1 MRILHIAPYNTAGIP
16 IAFVQAERKLG
27 YESHLVTLNQSQ
39 QRYPEDICLNLS
51 FWKPEIVAK
60 LKKICYPKPRPFQ
73 DSGLAQPLQIPPVW
87 KPANRLAGLLINLR
101 DRMTRPLIEGY
112 IKKYHLDSFD
122 VYQLDGGQGFSKK
135 DNIIPKW
142 HAAGKKVICCYLGSD
157 LRVRGV
163 MPEIDAISDLNI
175 TLEWDHLDLH
185 PHIAHCYA
193 PFDISQFTVAAKP
206 AREKLRIG
214 HSPTSRSLKGTER
227 IIRAIEHTAQR
238 HPVEMVLI
246 ENLSHAEALKAKAD
260 CDIGIDQ
267 ISPWGYGISTLEWL
281 AMGIPVATS
290 IAPRMASEVKNHPL
304 VDIDEDT
311 IEERLER
318 LVSDHSYRNGLAA
331 RSRKWLEETHEAGAV
346 VAGILDRATSEK
358 I

>member
-16 IAFVQAERKLG
+16 IAFVRAERKLG
-27 YESHLVTLNQSQ
+27 HESHLVTLNQSHQ
-39 QRYPEDICLNLS
+39 GYPEDICLNLS

-60 LKKICYPKPRPFQ
+60 LKKICYPKPRFLQ
-73 DSGLAQPLQIPPVW
+73 DSSLVQPRQVPPVW

-101 DRMTRPLIEGY
+101 DRMTRPLVEGY

-122 VYQLDGGQGFSKK
+122 VYQLDGGHGFLKK
-135 DNIIPKW
+135 DNIIPQW

-193 PFDISQFTVAAKP
+193 PFDTSQFTIAAKP
-206 AREKLRIG
+206 TREKLRVG
-214 HSPTSRSLKGTER
+214 HSPTSRSLKGTEHIIQAVER
-227 IIRAIEHTAQR
+227 IARR

-246 ENLSHAEALKAKAD
+246 ENLSQAEALKAKID

-290 IAPRMASEVKNHPL
+290 IAPRMAREVQNHPL
-304 VDIDEDT
+304 VDINEDT
-311 IEERLER
+311 IEKKLER
-318 LVSDHSYRNGLAA
+318 LITDCDYRNNLAA
-331 RSRKWLEETHEAGAV
+331 QSRKWLEETHEASTV
-346 VAGILDRATSEK
+346 VAKILDMAGR
-358 I
+358 